1 MLRLQSH
8 IQQKRIWVRGTSG
21 RSNLSSAPASSER
34 YANFDF
40 ELTALQPLP
49 TNSTA
54 NKARLG
60 LIRTPHGEVQT
71 PNFVFCAT
79 KAAMKAVTVDQCRD
93 EGTQL
98 ILSNTYHLMLTPGSS
113 IVKEM
118 GGLQKFTNW
127 RGPMLTDS
135 GGYQIFSMGFG
146 SGREPVQTL
155 LKIDEEGATFRSYVN
170 GQVHHLTPEKSI
182 NIQRELGADL
192 IVVLDECTPF
202 NVDKNYTAESMRR
215 SHRWAQRSLEEF
227 DRGNDGKQALYGIVQ
242 GKSLAVAPPRGFG
255 KDALSSEG
263 RPLFMRKTT
272 CPLLVVSDPIH
283 MCPYY
288 DLRDESCQFTN
299 ENDFFGIAIG
309 GSLGAS
315 KAAMYDIVSHT
326 RKMLRND
333 RPIHLLGIG
342 GVRDI
347 FHGVRLGIDTFDCVH
362 PTRLGRHGGA
372 LVKASYWEEEE
383 LSSTIVHSLELQAA
397 VEDVRA
403 VKYAARHAERLK
415 TVRKLAMEQGSDP
428 EKAAAQIHGARSNT
442 KDKDKRKGRV
452 IREHV
457 NLTKSPM
464 RHDPR
469 PIDESCQCY
478 TCRNYSRAYIHH
490 LFKAKETLGGTLTT
504 IHNIHYMNA
513 LMKDIRGA
521 IAYEGG
527 VVEGEGKTLA
537 EVEACYVHADLGMG
551 AGSGGDSMNLG
562 A

>member
-1 MLRLQSH
+1 MVSSVEAERASGMLRLQRH

-21 RSNLSSAPASSER
+21 RSNLSFAPASSER
-34 YANFDF
+34 YANFGF

-146 SGREPVQTL
+146 SVSSEIKGKKNVVKAEGREPVQTL

-170 GQVHHLTPEKSI
+170 GQLHHLTPEKSI

-242 GKSLAVAPPRGFG
+242 G
-255 KDALSSEG
+255 
-263 RPLFMRKTT
+263 
-272 CPLLVVSDPIH
+272 
-283 MCPYY
+283 
-288 DLRDESCQFTN
+288 ESCCDGLFYFCFVVYMHAGCN
-299 ENDFFGIAIG
+299 FLCFCVCVC
-309 GSLGAS
+309 
-315 KAAMYDIVSHT
+315 VSCT
-326 RKMLRND
+326 
-333 RPIHLLGIG
+333 
-342 GVRDI
+342 
-347 FHGVRLGIDTFDCVH
+347 
-362 PTRLGRHGGA
+362 
-372 LVKASYWEEEE
+372 
-383 LSSTIVHSLELQAA
+383 
-397 VEDVRA
+397 
-403 VKYAARHAERLK
+403 
-415 TVRKLAMEQGSDP
+415 
-428 EKAAAQIHGARSNT
+428 
-442 KDKDKRKGRV
+442 
-452 IREHV
+452 
-457 NLTKSPM
+457 
-464 RHDPR
+464 
-469 PIDESCQCY
+469 
-478 TCRNYSRAYIHH
+478 
-490 LFKAKETLGGTLTT
+490 
-504 IHNIHYMNA
+504 
-513 LMKDIRGA
+513 
-521 IAYEGG
+521 
-527 VVEGEGKTLA
+527 
-537 EVEACYVHADLGMG
+537 
-551 AGSGGDSMNLG
+551 
-562 A
+562 

>member
-1 MLRLQSH
+1 
-8 IQQKRIWVRGTSG
+8 
-21 RSNLSSAPASSER
+21 
-34 YANFDF
+34 
-40 ELTALQPLP
+40 
-49 TNSTA
+49 
-54 NKARLG
+54 
-60 LIRTPHGEVQT
+60 
-71 PNFVFCAT
+71 
-79 KAAMKAVTVDQCRD
+79 
-93 EGTQL
+93 
-98 ILSNTYHLMLTPGSS
+98 
-113 IVKEM
+113 
-118 GGLQKFTNW
+118 
-127 RGPMLTDS
+127 
-135 GGYQIFSMGFG
+135 
-146 SGREPVQTL
+146 
-155 LKIDEEGATFRSYVN
+155 
-170 GQVHHLTPEKSI
+170 
-182 NIQRELGADL
+182 
-192 IVVLDECTPF
+192 
-202 NVDKNYTAESMRR
+202 
-215 SHRWAQRSLEEF
+215 
-227 DRGNDGKQALYGIVQ
+227 
-242 GKSLAVAPPRGFG
+242 
-255 KDALSSEG
+255 
-263 RPLFMRKTT
+263 
-272 CPLLVVSDPIH
+272 
-283 MCPYY
+283 
-288 DLRDESCQFTN
+288 
-299 ENDFFGIAIG
+299 
-309 GSLGAS
+309 
-315 KAAMYDIVSHT
+315 MYDIVSYT

-347 FHGVRLGIDTFDCVH
+347 FLGVRLGIDTFDCVH

-403 VKYAARHAERLK
+403 AKYAARHAERLK

-428 EKAAAQIHGARSNT
+428 EKAVAAADATFATKAAQIHGARSNT
-442 KDKDKRKGRV
+442 KDKDKRKSRV

-527 VVEGEGKTLA
+527 VAEGEGKTLA